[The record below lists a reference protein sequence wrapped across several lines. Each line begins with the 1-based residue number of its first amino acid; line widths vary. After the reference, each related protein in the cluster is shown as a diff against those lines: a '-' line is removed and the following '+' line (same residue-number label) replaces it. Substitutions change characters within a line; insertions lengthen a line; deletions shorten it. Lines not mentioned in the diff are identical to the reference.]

1 MAEYQGNNRQSG
13 QGQGQHRGHGGSGAN
28 LDTSQI
34 VFSNIE
40 AELFN
45 EIANKT
51 AKTISNTQ
59 SRNAN
64 KSTQIR
70 KFYDELCMWEE
81 RVRLSPDKFAE
92 HLPFIKM
99 MNAKA
104 AYANGRDL
112 VDNNFNNLIEHCV
125 KQVNTP
131 QDLKTFKTFFE
142 AFLGFLKRYRA

>member
-1 MAEYQGNNRQSG
+1 MAQYQGGDR
-13 QGQGQHRGHGGSGAN
+13 HRGGRDGGGEK
-28 LDTSQI
+28 LDTSRIQ
-34 VFSNIE
+34 FSDID

-45 EIANKT
+45 EVAEAT
-51 AKTISNTQ
+51 AKRIADCRNQ
-59 SRNAN
+59 NAN

-70 KFYDELCMWEE
+70 RFYDELCMWEE
-81 RVRLSPDKFAE
+81 KARLVPDKFSE
-92 HLPFIKM
+92 ILPFFKM

-104 AYANGRDL
+104 AYANGRKL
-112 VDNNFNNLIEHCV
+112 VDDNFNTLIEHCV

>member
-1 MAEYQGNNRQSG
+1 MADYQGGNRNRG
-13 QGQGQHRGHGGSGAN
+13 QGGGAN
-28 LDTSQI
+28 LDTSRIQFADI
-34 VFSNIE
+34 D

-45 EIANKT
+45 EVANAT
-51 AKTISNTQ
+51 AKSIAECRD
-59 SRNAN
+59 RNAN

-81 RVRLSPDKFAE
+81 RVRLNPGKFSE
-92 HLPFIKM
+92 NLPFIKM
-99 MNAKA
+99 INAKA
-104 AYANGRDL
+104 AYANGRKL
-112 VDNNFNNLIEHCV
+112 VDDNFSALIEHCV